1 MGIESDLVLFGV
13 IETLNQALSRLS
25 SGMSRGKGC
34 SLCDGSSCAEITG
47 SEVSGFERT
56 DGSVCFGLGAGVS
69 LACGGELTF
78 VSHGMAVDWLG
89 ADVDTGG
96 VLVRKGSCSI
106 DGNDPVEDSPSDE
119 GGVVGSSTL
128 ALNVSFRA
136 LLLRWRPCLANSAR
150 VSWGWQSRVSW

>member
-34 SLCDGSSCAEITG
+34 S
-47 SEVSGFERT
+47 F
-56 DGSVCFGLGAGVS
+56 CFGSGAGVS
-69 LACGGELTF
+69 LTCGGELTF